1 MNFNVKSEIIFP
13 NHTRR
18 YDVTI
23 LKGGN
28 MDIYTDIPL
37 VDQNNRMIFQQGQT
51 LQISYYF
58 GQFAYVFDVV
68 FQETIKEIQKK
79 VELNREY
86 EVEVEMY
93 HFLIRGVEIEK
104 NLRKEQRR
112 NVSYEAALLTAEGI
126 DHVKIVDISEGGAK
140 IETKKIIQGNY
151 IDLFF
156 EEDEKKFAFQGKA
169 VWGKQEGSVYYYGI
183 KFLREE

>member
-28 MDIYTDIPL
+28 MDIYTDVPM
-37 VDQNNRMIFQQGQT
+37 VDKYNRMTFQKGQT

-68 FQETIKEIQKK
+68 FQETIKEMQKK

-86 EVEVEMY
+86 EEEIEMCY
-93 HFLIRGVEIEK
+93 FLIRGVEIEK

-112 NVSYEAALLTAEGI
+112 NVSYEAVLLTIEGI

-140 IETKKIIQGNY
+140 IETNKLLQGNY
-151 IDLFF
+151 VDLFF
-156 EEDEKKFAFQGKA
+156 EEEEKKFAFQGKA

-183 KFLREE
+183 QFEKE